1 MPSPLRYKWL
11 RIYWKR
17 ACEAAEISNVTL
29 HDLRHC
35 YAQWSVN
42 AGIPDAKVQVALRH
56 ASAEM
61 TRRYSKQ
68 KATREVGNPVGDMLT
83 KAAR

>member
-1 MPSPLRYKWL
+1 VPSPLRYKWL